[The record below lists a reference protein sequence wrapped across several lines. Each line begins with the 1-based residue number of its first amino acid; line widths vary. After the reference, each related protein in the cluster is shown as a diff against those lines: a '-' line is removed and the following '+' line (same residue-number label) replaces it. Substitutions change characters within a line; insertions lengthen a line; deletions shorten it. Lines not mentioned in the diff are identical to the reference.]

1 MNKNF
6 EEIELEDM
14 PSFLN
19 EIASEMEDETK
30 RIKLA
35 QCSIAMYMLLRA
47 VDLVDNI
54 ESVEKTGRIGGR

>member
-19 EIASEMEDETK
+19 EVASEMEDETK
-30 RIKLA
+30 RVKLA

-54 ESVEKTGRIGGR
+54 ESV